1 MGSHSHGRRAILM
14 AVTKARDG
22 RDRDETAKP
31 ADPAST
37 LVVRSGAP
45 DPPAAGPAPAGR
57 PPASPAAAG
66 PAPARGTATGLVT
79 GARHRAGATAA
90 AVGRWA
96 GRPTSRLILQGALL
110 LAAIASMIV

>member
-45 DPPAAGPAPAGR
+45 DPPAAGPAPAG
-57 PPASPAAAG
+57 PAAAG
-66 PAPARGTATGLVT
+66 PAPARGTGTGFVT

-110 LAAIASMIV
+110 LAAIASM